1 MMSWLIWNNILQD
14 NKEDFIMKRTNES
27 SFDYNAEVKKCKTID
42 DVMGKNGLIQ
52 RLVKDV
58 LENILEGE
66 MEEHLGREKYQRESY
81 DVEDIKNYR
90 NGYSTKNLRS
100 SFGDV
105 DLDIPRD
112 RKAEFEPQIVK
123 KYETVCTELDKK
135 IISLYA
141 KGMSTTDIEAEIQD
155 LYGIT
160 ISPSMVSKITDKVL
174 ATATEWQNRVLDSI
188 YPIVYLDAMYF
199 KVRSNGKI
207 VNKAVYICL
216 GYTMQGHK
224 DILGIWVDEAEG
236 AKFWLS
242 ICNDLKN
249 RGVKEILIACMDG
262 LKGLPQAIK
271 TVFPTVN
278 IQTCIVHQIRNSV
291 KYVASKGQKAFM
303 KDLKEVYKAP
313 TEELALAQLD
323 RLKEA
328 WGDKYGIVIDSW
340 YNNWNNL
347 STYFEFSPSI
357 RKIIYTTNVL
367 EGFNRQVRKFTKV
380 RVIFPTDESLNK
392 CVYLA
397 TMEIMEKWTQPIH
410 GWANTLA
417 ELSLAFSDQLSDDLA

>member
-1 MMSWLIWNNILQD
+1 MGIKNDIN
-14 NKEDFIMKRTNES
+14 
-27 SFDYNAEVKKCKTID
+27 FDYNSEVKKCKTID
-42 DVMGKNGLIQ
+42 DVLGKNGLVQ

-58 LENILEGE
+58 LENILEAE
-66 MEEHLGREKYQRESY
+66 MDEHLGRDKYQRQS
-81 DVEDIKNYR
+81 DIEPGERNYR
-90 NGYSTKNLRS
+90 NGYSQKNLRS

-112 RKAEFEPQIVK
+112 RKSEFEPQIVK
-123 KYETVCTELDKK
+123 KYETVCNELDKK

-141 KGMSTTDIEAEIQD
+141 KGMTTSDIQAEIED

-160 ISPSMVSKITDKVL
+160 ISPSMVSKITDKVI
-174 ATATEWQNRVLDSI
+174 ATATEWQNRMLDKI

-216 GYTMQGHK
+216 GYTMEGYK
-224 DILGIWVDEAEG
+224 DILGLWVDEAEG
-236 AKFWLS
+236 AKFWLG

-262 LKGLPQAIK
+262 LKGLPQAIQ
-271 TVFPTVN
+271 TVFPSAN
-278 IQTCIVHQIRNSV
+278 IQTCIVHQIRNSI
-291 KYVASKGQKAFM
+291 KYIASKDKKSFM

-323 RLKEA
+323 KLKET
-328 WGDKYGIVIDSW
+328 WGNSYGMVIDSW

-347 STYFEFSPSI
+347 STFFDFSPRI
-357 RKIIYTTNVL
+357 RKMIYTTNAL
-367 EGFNRQVRKFTKV
+367 EGFNRQVRKYTKS
-380 RVIFPTDESLNK
+380 RTIFPTDESLNK

-397 TMEIMEKWTQPIH
+397 TMEIMEKWTQPVPNW
-410 GWANTLA
+410 GATLA
-417 ELSLAFSDQLSDDLA
+417 ELTLFFTEELKDELA

>member
-1 MMSWLIWNNILQD
+1 MGRKNDIN
-14 NKEDFIMKRTNES
+14 
-27 SFDYNAEVKKCKTID
+27 FDYNSEVKKCKTID
-42 DVMGKNGLIQ
+42 DVLGKNGLVQ

-58 LENILEGE
+58 LENILEAE
-66 MEEHLGREKYQRESY
+66 MDEHLGRDKYQRQSNIEPG
-81 DVEDIKNYR
+81 ERNYR
-90 NGYSTKNLRS
+90 NGYSQKNLRS

-112 RKAEFEPQIVK
+112 RKSEFEPQIVK
-123 KYETVCTELDKK
+123 KYETVCNELDKK

-141 KGMSTTDIEAEIQD
+141 KGMTTSDIQAEIED

-160 ISPSMVSKITDKVL
+160 ISPSMVSRITDKVI
-174 ATATEWQNRVLDSI
+174 ATATEWQNRMLDKI

-216 GYTMQGHK
+216 GYTMEGYK
-224 DILGIWVDEAEG
+224 DILGLWVDEAEG
-236 AKFWLS
+236 AKFWLG

-262 LKGLPQAIK
+262 LKGLPQAIQ
-271 TVFPTVN
+271 TVFPSAN
-278 IQTCIVHQIRNSV
+278 IQTCIVHQIRNSI
-291 KYVASKGQKAFM
+291 KYIASKDKKAFM

-323 RLKEA
+323 NLKEK
-328 WGDKYGIVIDSW
+328 WGSNYGMVIDSW

-347 STYFEFSPSI
+347 DTFFKFSPQI
-357 RKIIYTTNVL
+357 RKLIYTTNVL

-380 RVIFPTDESLNK
+380 RTIFPTDESLNK

-410 GWANTLA
+410 NWGTTLA
-417 ELSLAFSDQLSDDLA
+417 ELSLYFEEQLRDELA

>member
-1 MMSWLIWNNILQD
+1 MTKKDDIN
-14 NKEDFIMKRTNES
+14 
-27 SFDYNAEVKKCKTID
+27 FDYNEEVKKCKTID
-42 DVMGKNGLIQ
+42 DVIGKDGLVQ
-52 RLVKDV
+52 RLIKDV
-58 LENILEGE
+58 LENILEVE
-66 MEEHLGREKYQRESY
+66 MGEHLGRDKYDRQT
-81 DVEDIKNYR
+81 DIDQDDRNYR
-90 NGYSTKNLRS
+90 NGYSKKTLRS

-105 DLDIPRD
+105 DLDVPRD
-112 RKAEFEPQIVK
+112 RKAEFEPQIIK
-123 KYETVCTELDKK
+123 KYETVCNELDKK

-141 KGMSTTDIEAEIQD
+141 KGMSTRDIQAEVED

-160 ISPSMVSKITDKVL
+160 LSPSMISKITDKVI
-174 ATATEWQNRVLDSI
+174 ATATEWQNRMLDEI

-216 GYTMQGHK
+216 GYTLEGYK

-249 RGVKEILIACMDG
+249 RGVKKILIACMDG

-271 TVFPTVN
+271 TVFPTVD
-278 IQTCIVHQIRNSV
+278 IQTCIVHQIRNSI
-291 KYVASKGQKAFM
+291 KYIASKDKKAFM

-313 TEELALAQLD
+313 TEDLALAQLD
-323 RLKEA
+323 NLKEK
-328 WGDKYGIVIDSW
+328 WGSNYGMVIDSW
-340 YNNWNNL
+340 YHNWNNL
-347 STYFEFSPSI
+347 DTFFKFTPQI
-357 RKIIYTTNVL
+357 RKRIYTTNVL

-380 RVIFPTDESLNK
+380 RTIFPTDESLNK

-410 GWANTLA
+410 NWGTTLA
-417 ELSLAFSDQLSDDLA
+417 ELSLYFEEQLKDELA

>member
-1 MMSWLIWNNILQD
+1 MGRKNDIN
-14 NKEDFIMKRTNES
+14 
-27 SFDYNAEVKKCKTID
+27 FDYNSEVKKCKTID
-42 DVMGKNGLIQ
+42 DVLGKNGLVQ

-58 LENILEGE
+58 LENILEAE
-66 MEEHLGREKYQRESY
+66 MDEHLGRDKYQRQSNIEPG
-81 DVEDIKNYR
+81 ERNYR
-90 NGYSTKNLRS
+90 NGYSQKNLRS

-112 RKAEFEPQIVK
+112 RKSEFEPQIVK
-123 KYETVCTELDKK
+123 KYETVCNELDKK

-141 KGMSTTDIEAEIQD
+141 KGMTTSDIQAEIED

-160 ISPSMVSKITDKVL
+160 ISPSMVSKITDKVI
-174 ATATEWQNRVLDSI
+174 ATATEWQNRMLDKI

-216 GYTMQGHK
+216 GYTMEGYK
-224 DILGIWVDEAEG
+224 DILGLWVDEAEG
-236 AKFWLS
+236 AKFWLG

-262 LKGLPQAIK
+262 LKELPQAIQ
-271 TVFPTVN
+271 TVFPSAN
-278 IQTCIVHQIRNSV
+278 IQTCIVHQIRNSI
-291 KYVASKGQKAFM
+291 KYIASKDKKSFM
-303 KDLKEVYKAP
+303 KDLKEVYKAA

-323 RLKEA
+323 KLKET
-328 WGDKYGIVIDSW
+328 WGNSYGMVIDSW

-347 STYFEFSPSI
+347 STFFDFSPRI
-357 RKIIYTTNVL
+357 RKMIYTTNAL
-367 EGFNRQVRKFTKV
+367 EGFNRQVRKYTKS
-380 RVIFPTDESLNK
+380 RTIFPTDESLNK

-397 TMEIMEKWTQPIH
+397 TMEIMEKWTQPVPNW
-410 GWANTLA
+410 GATLA
-417 ELSLAFSDQLSDDLA
+417 ELTLFFTEELKDELA

>member
-1 MMSWLIWNNILQD
+1 MTKKDDIN
-14 NKEDFIMKRTNES
+14 
-27 SFDYNAEVKKCKTID
+27 FDYNEEVKKCKTID
-42 DVMGKNGLIQ
+42 DVIGKNGLVQ
-52 RLVKDV
+52 RLIKDV
-58 LENILEGE
+58 LENILEVE
-66 MEEHLGREKYQRESY
+66 MGEHLGRGKYDRQT
-81 DVEDIKNYR
+81 DIDQDDRNYR
-90 NGYSTKNLRS
+90 NGYSKKTLRS

-105 DLDIPRD
+105 DLDVPRD
-112 RKAEFEPQIVK
+112 RKAEFEPQIIK
-123 KYETVCTELDKK
+123 KYETVCNELDKK

-141 KGMSTTDIEAEIQD
+141 KGMSTRDIQAEVED

-160 ISPSMVSKITDKVL
+160 LSPSMISKITDKVI
-174 ATATEWQNRVLDSI
+174 ATATEWQNRMLDEI

-216 GYTMQGHK
+216 GYTLEGYK

-249 RGVKEILIACMDG
+249 RGVKKILIACMDG

-271 TVFPTVN
+271 TVFPTVD
-278 IQTCIVHQIRNSV
+278 IQTCIVHQIRNSI
-291 KYVASKGQKAFM
+291 KYIASKDKKAFM
-303 KDLKEVYKAP
+303 KDLKEVYKAT

-323 RLKEA
+323 NLKEK
-328 WGDKYGIVIDSW
+328 WGSNYGMVIDSW

-347 STYFEFSPSI
+347 DTFFKFSPQI
-357 RKIIYTTNVL
+357 RKLIYTTNVL

-380 RVIFPTDESLNK
+380 RTIFPTDESLNK

-410 GWANTLA
+410 NWGTTLA
-417 ELSLAFSDQLSDDLA
+417 ELSLYFEEQLKDELA

>member
-1 MMSWLIWNNILQD
+1 MARKNDIN
-14 NKEDFIMKRTNES
+14 
-27 SFDYNAEVKKCKTID
+27 FDYNSEIKKCKTID
-42 DVMGKNGLIQ
+42 DVLGKNGLVQ

-58 LENILEGE
+58 LENILEAE
-66 MEEHLGREKYQRESY
+66 MDEHLGRDKYQRQSNIEPG
-81 DVEDIKNYR
+81 ERNYR
-90 NGYSTKNLRS
+90 NGYSQKNLRS

-112 RKAEFEPQIVK
+112 RKSEFEPQIVK
-123 KYETVCTELDKK
+123 KYETVCNELDKK

-141 KGMSTTDIEAEIQD
+141 KGMTTSDIQTEIED

-160 ISPSMVSKITDKVL
+160 ISPSMVSKITDKVI
-174 ATATEWQNRVLDSI
+174 ATATEWQNRMLDKI

-216 GYTMQGHK
+216 GYTMEGYK
-224 DILGIWVDEAEG
+224 DILGLWVDEAEG
-236 AKFWLS
+236 AKFWLG

-262 LKGLPQAIK
+262 LKGLPQAIQ
-271 TVFPTVN
+271 TVFPSAN
-278 IQTCIVHQIRNSV
+278 IQTCIVHQIRNSI
-291 KYVASKGQKAFM
+291 KYIASKDKKSFM

-323 RLKEA
+323 KLKET
-328 WGDKYGIVIDSW
+328 WGNSYGMVIDSW

-347 STYFEFSPSI
+347 STFFDFSPRI
-357 RKIIYTTNVL
+357 RKMIYTTNAL
-367 EGFNRQVRKFTKV
+367 EGFNRQVRKYTKS
-380 RVIFPTDESLNK
+380 RTIFPTDESLNK

-397 TMEIMEKWTQPIH
+397 TMEIMEKWTQPVPNW
-410 GWANTLA
+410 GATLA
-417 ELSLAFSDQLSDDLA
+417 ELTLFFTEELKDELA

>member
-1 MMSWLIWNNILQD
+1 MTKKDDIN
-14 NKEDFIMKRTNES
+14 
-27 SFDYNAEVKKCKTID
+27 FDYNEEVKKCKTID
-42 DVMGKNGLIQ
+42 DVIGKDGLVQ
-52 RLVKDV
+52 RLIKDV
-58 LENILEGE
+58 LENILEVE
-66 MEEHLGREKYQRESY
+66 MGEHLGRDKYDRQT
-81 DVEDIKNYR
+81 DIDQDDRNYR
-90 NGYSTKNLRS
+90 NGYSKKTLRS

-105 DLDIPRD
+105 DLDVPRD
-112 RKAEFEPQIVK
+112 RKAEFEPQIIK
-123 KYETVCTELDKK
+123 KYETVCNELDKK

-141 KGMSTTDIEAEIQD
+141 KGMSTRDIQAEVED

-160 ISPSMVSKITDKVL
+160 LSPSMISKITDKVI
-174 ATATEWQNRVLDSI
+174 ATATEWQNRMLDEI

-216 GYTMQGHK
+216 GYTLEGYK

-249 RGVKEILIACMDG
+249 RGVKKILIACMDG

-271 TVFPTVN
+271 TVFPTVD
-278 IQTCIVHQIRNSV
+278 IQTCIVHQIRNSI
-291 KYVASKGQKAFM
+291 KYIASKDKKAFM
-303 KDLKEVYKAP
+303 KDLKEVYKAT

-323 RLKEA
+323 NLKEK
-328 WGDKYGIVIDSW
+328 WGSNYGMVIDSW

-347 STYFEFSPSI
+347 DTFFKFSPQI
-357 RKIIYTTNVL
+357 RKLIYTTNVL
-367 EGFNRQVRKFTKV
+367 EGFNRQVIKFTKV
-380 RVIFPTDESLNK
+380 RTIFPTDESLNK

-410 GWANTLA
+410 NWGTTLA
-417 ELSLAFSDQLSDDLA
+417 ELSLYFEEQLKDELA

>member
-1 MMSWLIWNNILQD
+1 MTKKDDIN
-14 NKEDFIMKRTNES
+14 
-27 SFDYNAEVKKCKTID
+27 FDYNEEVKKCKTID
-42 DVMGKNGLIQ
+42 DVIGKDGLVQ
-52 RLVKDV
+52 RLIKDV
-58 LENILEGE
+58 LENILEVE
-66 MEEHLGREKYQRESY
+66 MGEHLGRDKYDRQT
-81 DVEDIKNYR
+81 DIDQDDRNYR
-90 NGYSTKNLRS
+90 NGYSKKTLRS

-105 DLDIPRD
+105 DLDVPRD
-112 RKAEFEPQIVK
+112 RKAEFEPQIIK
-123 KYETVCTELDKK
+123 KYETVCNELDKK

-141 KGMSTTDIEAEIQD
+141 KGMSTRDIQAEVED

-160 ISPSMVSKITDKVL
+160 LSPSMISKITDKVI
-174 ATATEWQNRVLDSI
+174 ATATEWQNRMLDEI

-216 GYTMQGHK
+216 GYTLEGYK
-224 DILGIWVDEAEG
+224 DILGIWVDETEG

-249 RGVKEILIACMDG
+249 RGVKKILIACMDG

-271 TVFPTVN
+271 TVFPTVD
-278 IQTCIVHQIRNSV
+278 IQTCIVHQIRNSI
-291 KYVASKGQKAFM
+291 KYIASKDKKAFM
-303 KDLKEVYKAP
+303 KDLKEVYKAT

-323 RLKEA
+323 NLKEK
-328 WGDKYGIVIDSW
+328 WGSNYGMVIDSW

-347 STYFEFSPSI
+347 DTFFKFSPQI
-357 RKIIYTTNVL
+357 RKLIYTTNVL

-380 RVIFPTDESLNK
+380 RTIFPTDESLNK
-392 CVYLA
+392 CVYIA

-410 GWANTLA
+410 NWGTTLA
-417 ELSLAFSDQLSDDLA
+417 ELSLYFEEQLKDELA

>member
-1 MMSWLIWNNILQD
+1 MARKNDIN
-14 NKEDFIMKRTNES
+14 
-27 SFDYNAEVKKCKTID
+27 FDYNSEIKKCKTID
-42 DVMGKNGLIQ
+42 DVLGKNGLVQ

-58 LENILEGE
+58 LENILEAE
-66 MEEHLGREKYQRESY
+66 MDEHLGRDKYQRQS
-81 DVEDIKNYR
+81 DIEPGERNYR
-90 NGYSTKNLRS
+90 NGYSQKNLRS

-112 RKAEFEPQIVK
+112 RKPEFEPQIVK
-123 KYETVCTELDKK
+123 KYETVCNELDKK

-141 KGMSTTDIEAEIQD
+141 KGMTTSDIQAEIED

-160 ISPSMVSKITDKVL
+160 ISPSMVSKITDKVI
-174 ATATEWQNRVLDSI
+174 ATATEWQNRMLDKI

-216 GYTMQGHK
+216 GYTMEGYK
-224 DILGIWVDEAEG
+224 DILGLWVDEAEG
-236 AKFWLS
+236 AKFWLG

-262 LKGLPQAIK
+262 LKGLPQAIQ
-271 TVFPTVN
+271 TVFPSAN
-278 IQTCIVHQIRNSV
+278 IQTCIVHQIRNSI
-291 KYVASKGQKAFM
+291 KYIASKDKKSFM

-323 RLKEA
+323 KLKET
-328 WGDKYGIVIDSW
+328 WGNSYGMVIDSW

-347 STYFEFSPSI
+347 STFFDFSPRI
-357 RKIIYTTNVL
+357 RKMIYTTNAL
-367 EGFNRQVRKFTKV
+367 EGFNRQVRKYTKS
-380 RVIFPTDESLNK
+380 RTIFPTDESLNK

-397 TMEIMEKWTQPIH
+397 TMEIMEKWTQPVPNW
-410 GWANTLA
+410 GATLA
-417 ELSLAFSDQLSDDLA
+417 ELTLFFTEELKDELA

>member
-1 MMSWLIWNNILQD
+1 MARKNDIN
-14 NKEDFIMKRTNES
+14 
-27 SFDYNAEVKKCKTID
+27 FDYNSEIKKCKTID
-42 DVMGKNGLIQ
+42 DVLGKKGLVQ

-58 LENILEGE
+58 LENILEAE
-66 MEEHLGREKYQRESY
+66 MDEHLGRDKYQRQSNIEPG
-81 DVEDIKNYR
+81 ERNYR
-90 NGYSTKNLRS
+90 NGYSQKNLRS

-112 RKAEFEPQIVK
+112 RKSEFEPQIVK
-123 KYETVCTELDKK
+123 KYETVCNELDKK

-141 KGMSTTDIEAEIQD
+141 KGMTTSDIQAEIED

-160 ISPSMVSKITDKVL
+160 ISPSMVSKITDKVI
-174 ATATEWQNRVLDSI
+174 ATATEWQNRMLDKI

-216 GYTMQGHK
+216 GYTMEGYK
-224 DILGIWVDEAEG
+224 DILGLWVDEAEG
-236 AKFWLS
+236 AKFWLG

-262 LKGLPQAIK
+262 LKGLPQAIQ
-271 TVFPTVN
+271 TVFPSAN
-278 IQTCIVHQIRNSV
+278 IQTCIVHQIRNSI
-291 KYVASKGQKAFM
+291 KYIASKDKKSFM

-323 RLKEA
+323 KLKET
-328 WGDKYGIVIDSW
+328 WGNSYGMVIDSW

-347 STYFEFSPSI
+347 STFFDFSPRI
-357 RKIIYTTNVL
+357 RKMIYTTNAL
-367 EGFNRQVRKFTKV
+367 EGFNRQVRKYTKS
-380 RVIFPTDESLNK
+380 RTIFPTDESLNK

-397 TMEIMEKWTQPIH
+397 TMEIMEKWTQPVPNW
-410 GWANTLA
+410 GATLA
-417 ELSLAFSDQLSDDLA
+417 ELTLFFTEELKDELA

>member
-1 MMSWLIWNNILQD
+1 MGRKNDIN
-14 NKEDFIMKRTNES
+14 
-27 SFDYNAEVKKCKTID
+27 FDYNSEVKKCKTID
-42 DVMGKNGLIQ
+42 DVLGKNGLVQ

-58 LENILEGE
+58 LENILEAE
-66 MEEHLGREKYQRESY
+66 MDEHLGRDKYQRQS
-81 DVEDIKNYR
+81 DIEPSERNYR
-90 NGYSTKNLRS
+90 NGYSQKNLRS
-100 SFGDV
+100 SFGTV

-112 RKAEFEPQIVK
+112 RKSEFEPQIVK
-123 KYETVCTELDKK
+123 KYETVCNELDKK

-141 KGMSTTDIEAEIQD
+141 KGMTTSDIQAEIED

-160 ISPSMVSKITDKVL
+160 ISPSMVSKITDKVI
-174 ATATEWQNRVLDSI
+174 ATATEWQNRMLDKI

-216 GYTMQGHK
+216 GYTMEGYK
-224 DILGIWVDEAEG
+224 DILGLWVDEAEG
-236 AKFWLS
+236 AKFWLG

-262 LKGLPQAIK
+262 LKGLPQAIQ
-271 TVFPTVN
+271 TVFPSAN
-278 IQTCIVHQIRNSV
+278 IQTCIVHQIRNSI
-291 KYVASKGQKAFM
+291 KYIASKDKKAFM

-323 RLKEA
+323 NLKEK
-328 WGDKYGIVIDSW
+328 WGSNYGMVIDSW

-347 STYFEFSPSI
+347 DTFFKFSPQI
-357 RKIIYTTNVL
+357 RKLIYTTNVL

-380 RVIFPTDESLNK
+380 RTIFPTDESLNK

-410 GWANTLA
+410 NWGTTLA
-417 ELSLAFSDQLSDDLA
+417 ELSLYFEEQLRDELA

>member
-1 MMSWLIWNNILQD
+1 MARKNDIN
-14 NKEDFIMKRTNES
+14 
-27 SFDYNAEVKKCKTID
+27 FDYNSEIKKCKTID
-42 DVMGKNGLIQ
+42 DVLGKNGLVQ

-58 LENILEGE
+58 LENILEAE
-66 MEEHLGREKYQRESY
+66 MDEHLGRDKYQRQSNIEPG
-81 DVEDIKNYR
+81 ERNYR
-90 NGYSTKNLRS
+90 NGYSQKNLRS

-112 RKAEFEPQIVK
+112 RKSEFEPQIVK
-123 KYETVCTELDKK
+123 KYETVCNELDKK

-141 KGMSTTDIEAEIQD
+141 KGMTTSDIQAEIED

-160 ISPSMVSKITDKVL
+160 ISPSMVSKITDKVI
-174 ATATEWQNRVLDSI
+174 ATATEWQNRMLDKI

-216 GYTMQGHK
+216 GYTMEGYK
-224 DILGIWVDEAEG
+224 DILGLWVDEAEG
-236 AKFWLS
+236 AKFWLG

-262 LKGLPQAIK
+262 LKGLPQAIQ
-271 TVFPTVN
+271 TVFPSAN
-278 IQTCIVHQIRNSV
+278 IQTCIVHQIRNSI
-291 KYVASKGQKAFM
+291 KYIASKDKKSFM

-323 RLKEA
+323 KLKET
-328 WGDKYGIVIDSW
+328 WGNSYGMVIDSW

-347 STYFEFSPSI
+347 STFFDFSPRI
-357 RKIIYTTNVL
+357 RKMIYTTNAL
-367 EGFNRQVRKFTKV
+367 EGFNRQVRKYTKS
-380 RVIFPTDESLNK
+380 RTIFPIDESLNK

-397 TMEIMEKWTQPIH
+397 TMEIMEKWTQPVPNW
-410 GWANTLA
+410 GATLA
-417 ELSLAFSDQLSDDLA
+417 ELTLFFTEELKDELA

>member
-1 MMSWLIWNNILQD
+1 MTKKDDIN
-14 NKEDFIMKRTNES
+14 
-27 SFDYNAEVKKCKTID
+27 FDYNEEVKKCKTID
-42 DVMGKNGLIQ
+42 DVIGKDGLVQ
-52 RLVKDV
+52 RLIKDV
-58 LENILEGE
+58 LENILEVE
-66 MEEHLGREKYQRESY
+66 MGEHLGRDKYDRQT
-81 DVEDIKNYR
+81 DIDQDDRNYR
-90 NGYSTKNLRS
+90 NGYSKKTLRS

-105 DLDIPRD
+105 DLDVPRD
-112 RKAEFEPQIVK
+112 RKAEFEPQIIK
-123 KYETVCTELDKK
+123 KYETVCNELDKK

-141 KGMSTTDIEAEIQD
+141 KGMSTRDIQAEVED

-160 ISPSMVSKITDKVL
+160 LSPSMISKITDKVI
-174 ATATEWQNRVLDSI
+174 ATATEWQNRMLDEI

-216 GYTMQGHK
+216 GYTLEGYK

-249 RGVKEILIACMDG
+249 RGVKKILIACMDG

-271 TVFPTVN
+271 TVFPTVD
-278 IQTCIVHQIRNSV
+278 IQTCIVHQIRNSI
-291 KYVASKGQKAFM
+291 KYIASKDKKAFM
-303 KDLKEVYKAP
+303 KDLKEVYKAT

-323 RLKEA
+323 NLKEK
-328 WGDKYGIVIDSW
+328 WGSNYGMVIDSW

-347 STYFEFSPSI
+347 DIFFKFSPQI
-357 RKIIYTTNVL
+357 RKLIYTTNVL

-380 RVIFPTDESLNK
+380 RTIFPTDESLNK

-410 GWANTLA
+410 NWRTTLA
-417 ELSLAFSDQLSDDLA
+417 ELSLYFEEQLRDELD

>member
-1 MMSWLIWNNILQD
+1 MARKNDIN
-14 NKEDFIMKRTNES
+14 
-27 SFDYNAEVKKCKTID
+27 FDYNSEIKKCKTID
-42 DVMGKNGLIQ
+42 DVLGKNGLVQ

-58 LENILEGE
+58 LENILEAE
-66 MEEHLGREKYQRESY
+66 MDEHLGRDKYQRQSNIEPG
-81 DVEDIKNYR
+81 ERNYR
-90 NGYSTKNLRS
+90 NGYSQKNLRS

-112 RKAEFEPQIVK
+112 RKSEFEPQIVK
-123 KYETVCTELDKK
+123 KYETVCNELDKK

-141 KGMSTTDIEAEIQD
+141 KGMTTSDIQAEIED

-160 ISPSMVSKITDKVL
+160 ISPSMVSKITDKVI
-174 ATATEWQNRVLDSI
+174 ATATEWQNRMLDKI

-216 GYTMQGHK
+216 GYTMEGYK
-224 DILGIWVDEAEG
+224 DILGLWVDEAKG
-236 AKFWLS
+236 AKFWLG

-262 LKGLPQAIK
+262 LKGLPQAIQ
-271 TVFPTVN
+271 TVFPSAN
-278 IQTCIVHQIRNSV
+278 IQTCIVHQIRNSI
-291 KYVASKGQKAFM
+291 KYIASKDKKSFM

-323 RLKEA
+323 KLKET
-328 WGDKYGIVIDSW
+328 WGNSYGMVIDSW

-347 STYFEFSPSI
+347 STFFDFSPRI
-357 RKIIYTTNVL
+357 RKMIYTTNAL
-367 EGFNRQVRKFTKV
+367 EGFNRQVRKYTKS
-380 RVIFPTDESLNK
+380 RTIFPTDESLNK

-397 TMEIMEKWTQPIH
+397 TMEIMEKWTQPVPNW
-410 GWANTLA
+410 GATLA
-417 ELSLAFSDQLSDDLA
+417 ELTLFFTEELKDELA

>member
-1 MMSWLIWNNILQD
+1 
-14 NKEDFIMKRTNES
+14 MKKIEENT
-27 SFDYNAEVKKCKTID
+27 FDYNAAIKKCKTIN

-58 LENILEGE
+58 LENILEAE
-66 MEEHLGREKYQRESY
+66 MDEHLGREKYQRNSEQ
-81 DVEDIKNYR
+81 ENEAKNYR

-112 RKAEFEPQIVK
+112 RNGEFEPQIIK
-123 KYETVCTELDKK
+123 KYETVCSELDKK

-141 KGMSTTDIEAEIQD
+141 KGMSTSDIQSEIES

-174 ATATEWQNRVLDSI
+174 ATAAEWQNRQLDPI

-216 GYTMQGHK
+216 GYTMKGYK

-249 RGVKEILIACMDG
+249 RGVKQILIACMDG

-271 TVFPTVN
+271 TVYPDVN
-278 IQTCIVHQIRNSV
+278 IQTCIVHQIRNSI
-291 KYVASKGQKAFM
+291 KYVASKDQKAFM

-313 TEELALAQLD
+313 TEELALMQLD
-323 RLKEA
+323 RLKEN
-328 WGDKYGIVIDSW
+328 WVDKYRIVVDSW
-340 YNNWNNL
+340 YNNWENL
-347 STYFEFSPSI
+347 STYFEFSPNI

-380 RVIFPTDESLNK
+380 RVIYPTDDALNK

-397 TMEIMEKWTQPIH
+397 TMEIMDKWTQPIH
-410 GWANTLA
+410 GWSGTLA
-417 ELSLAFSDQLSDDLA
+417 ELTIAFEDKINNELA

>member
-1 MMSWLIWNNILQD
+1 MTKKYDIN
-14 NKEDFIMKRTNES
+14 
-27 SFDYNAEVKKCKTID
+27 FDYNEEVKKCKTID
-42 DVMGKNGLIQ
+42 DVIGKDGLVQ
-52 RLVKDV
+52 RLIKDV
-58 LENILEGE
+58 LENILEVE
-66 MEEHLGREKYQRESY
+66 MGEHLGRDKYDRQT
-81 DVEDIKNYR
+81 DIDQDDRNYR
-90 NGYSTKNLRS
+90 NGYSKKTLRS

-105 DLDIPRD
+105 DLDVPRD
-112 RKAEFEPQIVK
+112 RKAEFEPQIIK
-123 KYETVCTELDKK
+123 KYETVCNELDKK

-141 KGMSTTDIEAEIQD
+141 KGMSTRDIQAEVED

-160 ISPSMVSKITDKVL
+160 LSPSMISKITDKVI
-174 ATATEWQNRVLDSI
+174 ATATEWQNRMLDEI

-216 GYTMQGHK
+216 GYTLEGYK

-249 RGVKEILIACMDG
+249 RGVKKILIACMDG
-262 LKGLPQAIK
+262 LKGFPQAIK
-271 TVFPTVN
+271 TVFPTVD
-278 IQTCIVHQIRNSV
+278 IQTCIVHQIRNSI
-291 KYVASKGQKAFM
+291 KYIASKDKKAFM
-303 KDLKEVYKAP
+303 KDLKEVYKAT
-313 TEELALAQLD
+313 TEDLALAQLD
-323 RLKEA
+323 NLKEK
-328 WGDKYGIVIDSW
+328 WGSNYGMVIDSW

-347 STYFEFSPSI
+347 DTFFKFSPQI
-357 RKIIYTTNVL
+357 RKLIYTTNVL

-380 RVIFPTDESLNK
+380 RTIFPTDESLNK

-410 GWANTLA
+410 NWGTTLA
-417 ELSLAFSDQLSDDLA
+417 ELSLYFEEQLKDELA

>member
-1 MMSWLIWNNILQD
+1 MTKKDDIN
-14 NKEDFIMKRTNES
+14 
-27 SFDYNAEVKKCKTID
+27 FDYNEEVKKCKTID
-42 DVMGKNGLIQ
+42 DVIGKDGLVQ
-52 RLVKDV
+52 RLIKDV
-58 LENILEGE
+58 LENILEVE
-66 MEEHLGREKYQRESY
+66 MGEHLGRDKYDRQT
-81 DVEDIKNYR
+81 DIDQDDRNYR
-90 NGYSTKNLRS
+90 NGYSKKTLRS

-105 DLDIPRD
+105 DLDVPRD
-112 RKAEFEPQIVK
+112 RKAEFEPQIIK
-123 KYETVCTELDKK
+123 KYETVCNELDKK

-141 KGMSTTDIEAEIQD
+141 KGMSTRDIQAEVED

-160 ISPSMVSKITDKVL
+160 LSPSMISKITDKVI
-174 ATATEWQNRVLDSI
+174 ATATEWQNRMLDEI

-216 GYTMQGHK
+216 GYTLEGYK
-224 DILGIWVDEAEG
+224 DILGIWVDETEG

-249 RGVKEILIACMDG
+249 RGVKKILIACMDG

-271 TVFPTVN
+271 TVFPTVD
-278 IQTCIVHQIRNSV
+278 IQTCIVHQIRNSI
-291 KYVASKGQKAFM
+291 KYIASKDKKAFM
-303 KDLKEVYKAP
+303 KDLKEVYKAT

-323 RLKEA
+323 NLKEK
-328 WGDKYGIVIDSW
+328 WGSNYGMVIDSW

-347 STYFEFSPSI
+347 DTFFKFSPQI
-357 RKIIYTTNVL
+357 RKLIYTTNVL

-380 RVIFPTDESLNK
+380 RTIFPTDESLNK
-392 CVYLA
+392 YVYLA

-410 GWANTLA
+410 NWGTTLA
-417 ELSLAFSDQLSDDLA
+417 ELSLYFEEQLKDELA

>member
-1 MMSWLIWNNILQD
+1 MTKKDDIN
-14 NKEDFIMKRTNES
+14 
-27 SFDYNAEVKKCKTID
+27 FDYNEEVKKCKTID
-42 DVMGKNGLIQ
+42 DVIGKDGLVQ
-52 RLVKDV
+52 RLIKDV
-58 LENILEGE
+58 LENILEVE
-66 MEEHLGREKYQRESY
+66 MGEHLGRDKYDRQT
-81 DVEDIKNYR
+81 DIDQDDRNYR
-90 NGYSTKNLRS
+90 NGYSKKTLRS

-105 DLDIPRD
+105 DLDVPRD
-112 RKAEFEPQIVK
+112 RKAEFEPQIIK
-123 KYETVCTELDKK
+123 KYETVCNELDKK

-141 KGMSTTDIEAEIQD
+141 KGMSTRDIQAEVED

-160 ISPSMVSKITDKVL
+160 LSPSMISKITDKVI
-174 ATATEWQNRVLDSI
+174 ATATEWQNRMLDEI

-216 GYTMQGHK
+216 GYTLEGYK
-224 DILGIWVDEAEG
+224 DILGIWVDETEG

-249 RGVKEILIACMDG
+249 RGVKKILIACMDG
-262 LKGLPQAIK
+262 LKGLPQVIK
-271 TVFPTVN
+271 TVFPTVD
-278 IQTCIVHQIRNSV
+278 IQTCIVHQIRNSI
-291 KYVASKGQKAFM
+291 KYIASKDKKAFM

-313 TEELALAQLD
+313 TEDLALAQLD
-323 RLKEA
+323 NLKEK
-328 WGDKYGIVIDSW
+328 WGSNYGMVIDSW

-347 STYFEFSPSI
+347 DIFFKFSPQI
-357 RKIIYTTNVL
+357 RKLIYTTNVL

-380 RVIFPTDESLNK
+380 RTIFPTDESLNK

-410 GWANTLA
+410 NWGTTLA
-417 ELSLAFSDQLSDDLA
+417 ELSLYFEEQLKDELA

>member
-1 MMSWLIWNNILQD
+1 MARKNDIN
-14 NKEDFIMKRTNES
+14 
-27 SFDYNAEVKKCKTID
+27 FDYNSEIKKCKTID
-42 DVMGKNGLIQ
+42 DVLGKNGLVQ

-58 LENILEGE
+58 LENILEAE
-66 MEEHLGREKYQRESY
+66 MDEHLGRDKYQRQSNIEPG
-81 DVEDIKNYR
+81 ERNYR
-90 NGYSTKNLRS
+90 NGYSQKNLRS

-112 RKAEFEPQIVK
+112 RKSEFEPQIVK
-123 KYETVCTELDKK
+123 KYETVCNELDKK

-141 KGMSTTDIEAEIQD
+141 KGMTTSDIQAEIED

-160 ISPSMVSKITDKVL
+160 ISPSMVSKITDKVI
-174 ATATEWQNRVLDSI
+174 ATATEWQNRMLDKI

-216 GYTMQGHK
+216 GYTMEGYK
-224 DILGIWVDEAEG
+224 DILGLWVDEAEG
-236 AKFWLS
+236 AKFWLG

-262 LKGLPQAIK
+262 LKGLPQAIQ
-271 TVFPTVN
+271 TVFPSAN
-278 IQTCIVHQIRNSV
+278 IQTCIVHQIRNSI
-291 KYVASKGQKAFM
+291 KYIASKDKKSFM

-323 RLKEA
+323 KLKET
-328 WGDKYGIVIDSW
+328 WGNSYGMVIDSW

-347 STYFEFSPSI
+347 STFFDFSPRI
-357 RKIIYTTNVL
+357 RKMIYTTNAL
-367 EGFNRQVRKFTKV
+367 EGFNRQVRKYTKS
-380 RVIFPTDESLNK
+380 RTIFPTDESLNK

-397 TMEIMEKWTQPIH
+397 TMEIMEKWTQPVPNW
-410 GWANTLA
+410 GATLA
-417 ELSLAFSDQLSDDLA
+417 ELTLFFTEELKDELV

>member
-1 MMSWLIWNNILQD
+1 MTKKDDIN
-14 NKEDFIMKRTNES
+14 
-27 SFDYNAEVKKCKTID
+27 FDYKEVKKCKTID
-42 DVMGKNGLIQ
+42 DVIGKDGLVQ
-52 RLVKDV
+52 RLIKDV
-58 LENILEGE
+58 LENILEVE
-66 MEEHLGREKYQRESY
+66 MGEHLGRDKYDRQT
-81 DVEDIKNYR
+81 DIDQDDRNYR
-90 NGYSTKNLRS
+90 NGYSKKTLRS

-105 DLDIPRD
+105 DLDVPRD
-112 RKAEFEPQIVK
+112 RKAEFEPQIIK
-123 KYETVCTELDKK
+123 KYETVCNELDKK

-141 KGMSTTDIEAEIQD
+141 KGMSTRDIQAEVED

-160 ISPSMVSKITDKVL
+160 LSPSMISKITDKVI
-174 ATATEWQNRVLDSI
+174 ATATEWQNRMLDEI

-216 GYTMQGHK
+216 GYTLEGYK

-249 RGVKEILIACMDG
+249 RGVKKILIACMDG

-271 TVFPTVN
+271 TVFPTVD
-278 IQTCIVHQIRNSV
+278 IQTCIVHQIRNSI
-291 KYVASKGQKAFM
+291 KYIASKDKKAFM

-313 TEELALAQLD
+313 TEDLALAQLD
-323 RLKEA
+323 NLKEK
-328 WGDKYGIVIDSW
+328 WGSNYGMVIDSW

-347 STYFEFSPSI
+347 DTFFKFSPQI
-357 RKIIYTTNVL
+357 RKLIYTTNVL

-380 RVIFPTDESLNK
+380 RTIFPTDESLNK

-410 GWANTLA
+410 NWGTTLA
-417 ELSLAFSDQLSDDLA
+417 ELSLYFEEQLKDELA

>member
-1 MMSWLIWNNILQD
+1 MTKKDDIN
-14 NKEDFIMKRTNES
+14 
-27 SFDYNAEVKKCKTID
+27 FDYNEEVKKCKTID
-42 DVMGKNGLIQ
+42 DVIGKDGLVQ
-52 RLVKDV
+52 RLIKDV
-58 LENILEGE
+58 LENILEVE
-66 MEEHLGREKYQRESY
+66 MGEHLGRDKYDRQT
-81 DVEDIKNYR
+81 DIDQDDRNYR
-90 NGYSTKNLRS
+90 NGYSKKTLRS

-105 DLDIPRD
+105 DLDVPRD
-112 RKAEFEPQIVK
+112 RKAEFEPQIIK
-123 KYETVCTELDKK
+123 KYETVCNELDKK

-141 KGMSTTDIEAEIQD
+141 KGMSTRDIQAEVED

-160 ISPSMVSKITDKVL
+160 LSPSMISKITDKVI
-174 ATATEWQNRVLDSI
+174 ATATEWQNRMLDEI

-216 GYTMQGHK
+216 GYTLEGYK

-249 RGVKEILIACMDG
+249 RGVKKILIACMDG
-262 LKGLPQAIK
+262 LKGLPKAIK
-271 TVFPTVN
+271 TVFPTVD
-278 IQTCIVHQIRNSV
+278 IQTCIVHQIRNSI
-291 KYVASKGQKAFM
+291 KYIASKDKKAFM

-313 TEELALAQLD
+313 TEDLALAQLD
-323 RLKEA
+323 NLKEK
-328 WGDKYGIVIDSW
+328 WGSNYGMVIDSW

-347 STYFEFSPSI
+347 DTFFKFSPQI
-357 RKIIYTTNVL
+357 RKLIYTTNVL

-380 RVIFPTDESLNK
+380 RTIFPTDESLNK

-410 GWANTLA
+410 NWGTTLA
-417 ELSLAFSDQLSDDLA
+417 ELSLYFEEQLKDELA